1 MWQFDPQASY
11 VIAGGLGG
19 LGRAVMKWM
28 AERGAKYLIVLSRSG
43 PVTEVAHEI
52 ISRLTVQGVM
62 IFAPKCDVSSGTSLA
77 EVLGECEARGMPA
90 IKGCINATMVLQDAI
105 FENMTHAQWSL
116 TIRSKVQSS
125 WNLHSL
131 LPRDLDFFVLL
142 SSLAGI
148 CGTVAQSNYAGGCS
162 AQDLIARYRTAAG
175 QKAVSFDVG
184 WMRNIG
190 IIAEKESYQRNR
202 QQAADMQQIDDTEL
216 MALLSVYCDP
226 KLPLLSVAKSQIL
239 IGLLTPAD
247 FLLQGQTPLQ
257 MHDRPLFGSFSH
269 VAGQTISEASIS
281 VTDNP
286 GTVFR
291 LANETNERIQIVIR
305 ALAIKLARAMSILPD
320 DVEPSKPLSS
330 YGVDSL
336 MAVELKNY
344 IGREFQATVAVFDIM
359 GGVPISSIGDL
370 VVERSVVG
378 KARKTEG

>member
-1 MWQFDPQASY
+1 
-11 VIAGGLGG
+11 
-19 LGRAVMKWM
+19 
-28 AERGAKYLIVLSRSG
+28 
-43 PVTEVAHEI
+43 
-52 ISRLTVQGVM
+52 
-62 IFAPKCDVSSGTSLA
+62 
-77 EVLGECEARGMPA
+77 
-90 IKGCINATMVLQDAI
+90 
-105 FENMTHAQWSL
+105 
-116 TIRSKVQSS
+116 
-125 WNLHSL
+125 
-131 LPRDLDFFVLL
+131 
-142 SSLAGI
+142 
-148 CGTVAQSNYAGGCS
+148 
-162 AQDLIARYRTAAG
+162 
-175 QKAVSFDVG
+175 
-184 WMRNIG
+184 
-190 IIAEKESYQRNR
+190 
-202 QQAADMQQIDDTEL
+202 
-216 MALLSVYCDP
+216 
-226 KLPLLSVAKSQIL
+226 
-239 IGLLTPAD
+239 
-247 FLLQGQTPLQ
+247 

-291 LANETNERIQIVIR
+291 LAKETNERIQIVIR